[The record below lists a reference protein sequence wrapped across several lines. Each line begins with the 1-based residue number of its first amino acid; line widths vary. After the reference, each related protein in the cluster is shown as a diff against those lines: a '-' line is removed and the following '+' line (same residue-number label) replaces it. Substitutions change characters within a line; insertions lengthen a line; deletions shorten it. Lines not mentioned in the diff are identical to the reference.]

1 MDLIFL
7 FVHIIT
13 CLMNKLLL
21 NANHGNSNF
30 IFVSILNIK
39 YTHNFVINLA
49 LLHIPPKPWSY
60 LKYAKKH
67 CFKYVLVNKKFQ
79 EPTLI

>member
-13 CLMNKLLL
+13 CFMNNFLL

-39 YTHNFVINLA
+39 YIHNFVINLA
-49 LLHIPPKPWSY
+49 LLHIPPKPWSIP
-60 LKYAKKH
+60 KHAKKH
-67 CFKYVLVNKKFQ
+67 SFKYVLVNTKFQ
-79 EPTLI
+79 